1 MKVKKIYKAVG
12 LIRVSTD
19 MQAKTNDS
27 IDGQKKSILKW
38 AKENGVEIEKFYNEP
53 GNSAF
58 RGKRPTLDLIENEI
72 NEGIVT
78 PNAVVVYSF
87 SRFTRNAS
95 ITGTFKANLMEKEIP
110 VLSVTEPMP
119 DDEDSAFISQTV
131 IDMVNELQ
139 SRTNS
144 KIVQDRLNDTA
155 DKGYFTG
162 GVIPYGYSSV
172 PVTIPNTNIEKKIL
186 VINPKEAEVAK
197 EIFNLAEV
205 GINGKPLGVF
215 AIAKYL
221 NKKITSYRGKRW
233 TKNTIDEML
242 NKSLYYGERV
252 WGNKRLARAKDNPP
266 IIIKIPPIITKEQ
279 FMSVQK
285 GLKARRLTTTN
296 NEPVNSSIKGLRSKT
311 LLVGLLKCQ
320 YCGCNM
326 RLMNGKKIKDVD
338 GKPERYQYYRCPNRT
353 EADCICPNIRRDHLD
368 KVITET
374 VLLNVLNTKI
384 IEEIVLEIKDK
395 IGDIIKHDDKILL
408 KLHKQQASLKL
419 KINKLYDM
427 VADEVFEM
435 DETLKENLQNK
446 KSVLSNI
453 NYSIDEIKTRAK
465 LPLKKFGKP
474 QVEAFVKATVS
485 VLSNQNQENSKQILL
500 KIIDRIL
507 VNKDKIEVC
516 GANFKIAEFVSKTKM
531 GTSYEVPT
539 FVSIWR

>member
-1 MKVKKIYKAVG
+1 MKVKKIRKAIG

-38 AKENGVEIEKFYNEP
+38 AKDNGVEIEKFYNEP

-58 RGKRPTLDLIENEI
+58 RGKRPTLDLIENEV

-78 PNAVVVYSF
+78 PNAVIVYSF

-95 ITGTFKANLMEKEIP
+95 ITGAFKANLMKKEIP

-119 DDEDSAFISQTV
+119 EDEDTAFISQTV

-155 DKGYFTG
+155 EKGYFTG
-162 GVIPYGYSSV
+162 GVVPFGYSSV
-172 PVTIPNTNIEKKIL
+172 SVTIANTNIEKKIL
-186 VINPKEAEVAK
+186 VVNPKEAEVAK
-197 EIFNLAEV
+197 LIFNLAEV
-205 GINGKPLGVF
+205 GLNGKALGVKY
-215 AIAKYL
+215 IAKHL
-221 NKKITSYRGKRW
+221 NQKSMCYRGSRW
-233 TKNTIDEML
+233 TKNNISEIL

-252 WGNKRLARAKDNPP
+252 WGKKRLTRSKDNPP

-279 FMSVQK
+279 FVNVQN
-285 GLKARRLTTTN
+285 GLKTRRLITTN
-296 NEPVNSSIKGLRSKT
+296 NEPVNSTIKGLRSKT

-320 YCGCNM
+320 YCGSNL
-326 RLMNGKKIKDVD
+326 RLMNGKKIKEVD
-338 GKPERYQYYRCPNRT
+338 GKPIRYQYYICPNRT
-353 EADCICPNIRRDHLD
+353 MEGCICPNIRRDHLD

-374 VLLNVLNTKI
+374 ILLNVLNKTV
-384 IEEIVLEIKDK
+384 IEEVVIEIKDK
-395 IGDIIKHDDKILL
+395 IADITKNDDKTLL

-446 KSVLSNI
+446 KYILN
-453 NYSIDEIKTRAK
+453 NLNFSIDEIKTRAK

-474 QVEAFVKATVS
+474 QVEAFVKATIN
-485 VLSNQNQENSKQILL
+485 VLSATNQENSKQVLL
-500 KIIDRIL
+500 KIIDKIL
-507 VNKDKIEVC
+507 VNKEKIEVF
-516 GANFKIAEFVSKTKM
+516 GSNFRIAEFVSKTKM
-531 GTSYEVPT
+531 GTSSEVPT

>member
-1 MKVKKIYKAVG
+1 MKTKIIKTAVG

-19 MQAKTNDS
+19 IQAKTNDS

-38 AKENGVEIEKFYNEP
+38 AKENGVEIVKFYYEP

-58 RGKRPTLDLIENEI
+58 RGKRPTLDLIDNEI

-78 PNAVVVYSF
+78 PNAVVVYAF

-95 ITGTFKANLMEKEIP
+95 ITGTFKANLMKKDIP
-110 VLSVTEPMP
+110 ILSVTEPMP

-155 DKGYFTG
+155 EKGYFTG
-162 GVIPYGYSSV
+162 GVVPFGYSSV
-172 PVTIPNTNIEKKIL
+172 SVTIANTNIEKKIL
-186 VINPKEAEVAK
+186 VVNQKEAKVAR

-205 GINGKPLGVF
+205 GLNGKALGVK
-215 AIAKYL
+215 AIAKHL
-221 NKKITSYRGKRW
+221 NQKDKCYRGKRW
-233 TKNTIDEML
+233 TKNNINEIL
-242 NKSLYYGERV
+242 NKTLYYGERL
-252 WGNKRLARAKDNPP
+252 WGKKRLTRSNDNPP
-266 IIIKIPPIITKEQ
+266 ITIKIPPIITKKK
-279 FMSVQK
+279 FINVQN

-296 NEPVNSSIKGLRSKT
+296 NKPVNSNMKGFRSKT

-320 YCGCNM
+320 YCGSNL
-326 RLMNGKKIKDVD
+326 RLMNGKKIKDVN
-338 GKPERYQYYRCPNRT
+338 GKPIRYQYYRCPNRT
-353 EADCICPNIRRDHLD
+353 EQGCICPNIRRDHLD
-368 KVITET
+368 KVIIET
-374 VLLNVLNTKI
+374 ILLNVLNKTI
-384 IEEIVLEIKDK
+384 IEEIVLEIKEK
-395 IGDIIKHDDKILL
+395 IADIMKNDDNDLL

-435 DETLKENLQNK
+435 DDTLKENLENK
-446 KSVLSNI
+446 KTILSNV
-453 NYSIDEIKTRAK
+453 NFSIDEIKTRAK

-474 QVEAFVKATVS
+474 QVEAFVKAAIS
-485 VLSNQNQENSKQILL
+485 VLSGTNLENSKQVLL
-500 KIIDRIL
+500 KIIDKIL
-507 VNKDKIEVC
+507 VNKEKIEVF
-516 GANFKIAEFVSKTKM
+516 GSNFKIAEFVSKTKM
-531 GTSYEVPT
+531 GTSNEVPT